1 MKVLHSAHYIKAIFK
16 TMRQVSSERE
26 LTWPSNRQLDPLWCH
41 YSLHI
46 PLGESVAKIRTGNTK
61 VFNLCAD
68 IFMQGRQVSSLVDF
82 CSLSHL
88 LLLHPLWNWPRID
101 IDSDQW
107 LIWHLGLKC
116 NEPGWCCACSQRSW
130 ACSGCVRL
138 SVSSAK
144 LSVVW
149 IIHTWAFEY
158 SKPPS

>member
-26 LTWPSNRQLDPLWCH
+26 LTWPSNRQLAPLWCH

-46 PLGESVAKIRTGNTK
+46 PLGESVAKIRTGNSK

-82 CSLSHL
+82 GSLSHL

-101 IDSDQW
+101 ISIYYILYQYIPW
-107 LIWHLGLKC
+107 PMEWNLGLQC
-116 NEPGWCCACSQRSW
+116 NEPGWCCACFQRSR

-144 LSVVW
+144 LSV
-149 IIHTWAFEY
+149 IE
-158 SKPPS
+158 